1 MKTQMKYSAEEF
13 ASNPEV
19 LAASEDLIRAAFSF
33 TGTEEATEKEAKK
46 IVKEFKNKEEH
57 IRQEKKK

>member
-19 LAASEDLIRAAFSF
+19 LAASEILSELLFLLPELR
-33 TGTEEATEKEAKK
+33 K
-46 IVKEFKNKEEH
+46 
-57 IRQEKKK
+57 QQKKKPKR

>member
-1 MKTQMKYSAEEF
+1 MKTQMKYSVEEF

-33 TGTEEATEKEAKK
+33 AGMKEATEREAKK
-46 IVKEFKNKEEH
+46 VVNEFKNKEVY
-57 IRQEKKK
+57 

>member
-33 TGTEEATEKEAKK
+33 TGTEEATEAKK
-46 IVKEFKNKEEH
+46 IVKEFKNKEVH
-57 IRQEKKK
+57 

>member
-33 TGTEEATEKEAKK
+33 TGTEEAEKEAKK
-46 IVKEFKNKEEH
+46 IVKEFKNKEVH
-57 IRQEKKK
+57 

>member
-46 IVKEFKNKEEH
+46 IVEEFKNKEVL
-57 IRQEKKK
+57 